1 MNIRGARLKATAA
14 ASDLHRKLNLR
25 SEIREGLRPIDV
37 YKAIIDLDVP
47 LLFRPLEG
55 VLGVYLSSPE
65 KGILISSSDALNPA
79 RQRYTAAHELGHLC
93 MGHGNSVDDAQNINN
108 QESLQRAETAPTD
121 VPIFEAEAE
130 MFASEFL
137 MPKALI
143 VSTCKK
149 MGLNKAGIMDPKNV
163 YQLAL
168 RLGTSYQATC
178 YALRSNELV
187 SFQALN
193 RLTQFTP
200 KQIKQECI
208 DEGTSIEHPHS
219 DVILLDKTDHGR
231 QLLLKPGDHVIMSLP
246 EHTSGGFQ
254 WTVPDISPLVHW
266 LDDKRSGASPEGV
279 FGSPVLRH
287 LTFTG
292 ESKVDLLLTE
302 CRSWG
307 NREYINQFGINVDF
321 RGREEG
327 LPRVAREAL

>member
-1 MNIRGARLKATAA
+1 MNIRGARLKAAAA
-14 ASDLHRKLNLR
+14 ASDLHRRLNLR
-25 SEIREGLRPIDV
+25 DEIRKGLRPIDV

-47 LLFRPLEG
+47 LLFRPLDG
-55 VLGVYLSSPE
+55 LLGVYLSSPE

-79 RQRYTAAHELGHLC
+79 RQRYTAAHELGHLF
-93 MGHGNSVDDAQNINN
+93 MGHGNSVDDAKNTND
-108 QESLQRAETAPTD
+108 QESLQRAETTPKD

-130 MFASEFL
+130 VFASEFL

-149 MGLNKAGIMDPKNV
+149 MGLNKTGIQDPKNV

-178 YALRSNELV
+178 YALRSNEIV
-187 SFQALN
+187 SFQSLN

-208 DEGTSIEHPHS
+208 VEGTPIEHPHS
-219 DVILLDKTDHGR
+219 DVVLLDKTDHGR
-231 QLLLKPGDHVIMSLP
+231 QLLLKPGDQVIMSLP

-254 WTVPDISPLVHW
+254 WTVPDISPLGQW
-266 LDDKRSGASPEGV
+266 LGDNRSGISPEGV

-302 CRSWG
+302 CRSWA
-307 NREYINQFGINVDF
+307 NHEYINQFAINVDF